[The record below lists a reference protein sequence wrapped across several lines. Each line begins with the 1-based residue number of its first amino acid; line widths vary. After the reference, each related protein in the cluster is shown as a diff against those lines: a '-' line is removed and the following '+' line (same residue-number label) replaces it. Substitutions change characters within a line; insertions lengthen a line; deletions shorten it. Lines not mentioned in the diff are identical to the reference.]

1 MLSYK
6 TLSNPAQ
13 ATIIE
18 KKSRFVAFARPISS
32 EEEAKAFLQ
41 QLRKEYWDASHH
53 VYAYILR
60 ESVQDGVRSRSTDD
74 GEPSGSAGA
83 PVLETLAGAGVID
96 AIVVV
101 IRYFGGTLL
110 GVGGLIRAYSGAAK
124 AVIKKAGIA
133 EMKLCRRYS
142 LEIGYAGW
150 NRVKHMA
157 SGYRVVNIE
166 YGERITVW
174 MLVEVPDVRDFET
187 LITDAT
193 GGLAANDV
201 ILTNMGDVFSRIMG
215 TSPSGLTSTVN

>member
-6 TLSNPAQ
+6 TLTNPAQ

-18 KKSRFVAFARPISS
+18 KKSRFIAFARPISS
-32 EEEAKAFLQ
+32 EDEARAALAL
-41 QLRKEYWDASHH
+41 LRKEYWDASHH

-60 ESVQDGVRSRSTDD
+60 DGSGGPVRSRSSDD

-83 PVLETLAGAGVID
+83 PVLETLAGAGVVD
-96 AIVVV
+96 AIAVV

-124 AVIKKAGIA
+124 AAIENAGIA
-133 EMKLCRRYS
+133 EMKLCREYS
-142 LEIGYAGW
+142 LELDYAAW

-157 SGYRVVNIE
+157 SNYRVTKVV

-174 MLVEVPDVRDFET
+174 WSVEFAETQGFEK

-193 GGLAANDV
+193 SANL
-201 ILTNMGDVFSRIMG
+201 ILTNIGEGYFLCQE
-215 TSPSGLTSTVN
+215 TT